1 MDLFRNMEISASAL
15 TAERLRMDLISDN
28 LANVNTSKTKEGG
41 PYQRKVPVF
50 AEVLDN
56 YISDN
61 GRFIA
66 KPAGVKVL
74 RIEPDGNPPR
84 MVFDPSN
91 PDANEDGYV
100 FYPDINPVSEMVN
113 LITASRSYEANV
125 TAFNAAKTIFSAS
138 LELGKI

>member
-28 LANVNTSKTKEGG
+28 LANVNTTKTKEGG

-61 GRFIA
+61 GRLIA

>member
-61 GRFIA
+61 GQLIA

-91 PDANEDGYV
+91 PDANADGYV

>member
-28 LANVNTSKTKEGG
+28 LANVNTTKTKEGG

>member
-28 LANVNTSKTKEGG
+28 LANVNTTKTKEGG

-50 AEVLDN
+50 TEVLDD
-56 YISDN
+56 YMTAE
-61 GRFIA
+61 GRIVS

-84 MVFDPSN
+84 MVYDPSH
-91 PDANEDGYV
+91 PDADANGYV
-100 FYPDINPVSEMVN
+100 YYPDINPVSEMVN
-113 LITASRSYEANV
+113 LISASRSYEANV
-125 TAFNAAKTIFSAS
+125 TAFNAAKDIFRAS
-138 LELGKI
+138 LDLGKI

>member
-28 LANVNTSKTKEGG
+28 LANVNTAKTKEGG

-50 AEVLDN
+50 MEVLDN
-56 YISDN
+56 YMSDN
-61 GRFIA
+61 GRLIA

-91 PDANEDGYV
+91 PDANADGYV
-100 FYPDINPVSEMVN
+100 LYPDINPVSEMVN